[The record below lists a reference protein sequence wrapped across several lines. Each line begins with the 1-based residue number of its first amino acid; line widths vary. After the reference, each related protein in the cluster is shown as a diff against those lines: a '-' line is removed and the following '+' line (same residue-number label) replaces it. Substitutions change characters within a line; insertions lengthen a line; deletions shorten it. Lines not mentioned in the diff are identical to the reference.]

1 MQISDF
7 IALTALATS
16 LFSIWLQN
24 RGVRKQLLVTNISEY
39 TKRYQEIFEKLPKS
53 VIDENFD
60 INTFSEDEREKI
72 RWKMGEGRE
81 MEREEKK
88 NSMVEVEREDVRTY
102 HQVEDSSV

>member
-1 MQISDF
+1 MGCV
-7 IALTALATS
+7 
-16 LFSIWLQN
+16 W
-24 RGVRKQLLVTNISEY
+24 GGGG
-39 TKRYQEIFEKLPKS
+39 EIGREKGKGMRCGR
-53 VIDENFD
+53 EG
-60 INTFSEDEREKI
+60 TEEREEEREKI